1 MDFLR
6 VNYIFYRHL
15 FFRSL
20 LTAIAVVIFLFL
32 FDLFISLATNSDM
45 FNDNFSK
52 ILTDQLDS
60 SFRNVLQYFEILM
73 LIAVLISL
81 ARFRESGNLN
91 FLQSLSISPFK
102 ILLLSSFG
110 PVLLSLLFMYAGQK
124 DNLPNK
130 LSSKNDYFLISDK
143 AIFHHQPEEQKIF
156 KLSED
161 NALEVIYSRANEENV
176 FNISYI
182 SRGLKESRS
191 VIDSISYNNLVLPKE
206 SEDNLKL
213 KLLPFT
219 TIGVIFLSSLLVF
232 SQARVI
238 SVGRVIIYGLLIG
251 FSYKIFDDLIQA
263 IFMAF
268 SFQSILQYIIL
279 PVVFFVLGVYG
290 LKKSTKF

>member
-1 MDFLR
+1 M
-6 VNYIFYRHL
+6 NYIFYKHL

-20 LTAIAVVIFLFL
+20 LTAIIVVIFLFS

-45 FNDNFSK
+45 FNENFSK

-102 ILLLSSFG
+102 ILLLSSLG
-110 PVLLSLLFMYAGQK
+110 PILLSFLFMYAGQK
-124 DNLPNK
+124 SNLLNELP
-130 LSSKNDYFLISDK
+130 SKNDYFLVSDK
-143 AIFHHQPEEQKIF
+143 AIFHNQPEEQKIF

-176 FNISYI
+176 FNILY
-182 SRGLKESRS
+182 ESAGFDTKS
-191 VIDSISYNNLVLPKE
+191 VIESISNNNFVLPKE
-206 SEDNLKL
+206 SKNNLKL

-219 TIGVIFLSSLLVF
+219 TLGVIFLSSLLVF

-238 SVGRVIIYGLLIG
+238 SVGRVILYGLLIG
-251 FSYKIFDDLIQA
+251 FSYKIINDLIQA

-268 SFQSILQYIIL
+268 SSQSIFQYIIL

>member
-1 MDFLR
+1 M
-6 VNYIFYRHL
+6 NYIFYKHL

-20 LTAIAVVIFLFL
+20 LTAIIVVIFLFS

-45 FNDNFSK
+45 FNENFSK
-52 ILTDQLDS
+52 ILTDQLGS

-176 FNISYI
+176 FNILY
-182 SRGLKESRS
+182 ESAGFKDTKS
-191 VIDSISYNNLVLPKE
+191 VIESISNNNFVLPKE
-206 SEDNLKL
+206 IKNNLKL
-213 KLLPFT
+213 TLLQFT
-219 TIGVIFLSSLLVF
+219 TLGVIFLSSLLVF
-232 SQARVI
+232 SQARVV
-238 SVGRVIIYGLLIG
+238 SVGRVILYGLLIG
-251 FSYKIFDDLIQA
+251 FSYKIINDLIQA

-268 SFQSILQYIIL
+268 SSQSIFQYIIL

>member
-1 MDFLR
+1 M
-6 VNYIFYRHL
+6 NYIFYKHL

-20 LTAIAVVIFLFL
+20 LTAIIVVIFLFS

-45 FNDNFSK
+45 FNENFSK
-52 ILTDQLDS
+52 ILTDQLYS

-102 ILLLSSFG
+102 ILLLSSLG
-110 PVLLSLLFMYAGQK
+110 PILLSFLFMYAGQK
-124 DNLPNK
+124 SNLLNELP
-130 LSSKNDYFLISDK
+130 SKNDYFLVSDK
-143 AIFHHQPEEQKIF
+143 AIFHNQPEEQKIF

-176 FNISYI
+176 FNILY
-182 SRGLKESRS
+182 ESAGFDTKS
-191 VIDSISYNNLVLPKE
+191 VIESISNNNFVLPKE
-206 SEDNLKL
+206 SKNNLKL

-219 TIGVIFLSSLLVF
+219 TLGVIFLSSLLVF

-238 SVGRVIIYGLLIG
+238 SVGRVILYGLLIG
-251 FSYKIFDDLIQA
+251 FSYKIINDLIQA

-268 SFQSILQYIIL
+268 SSQSIFQYIIL

>member
-1 MDFLR
+1 M
-6 VNYIFYRHL
+6 NYIFYKHL

-20 LTAIAVVIFLFL
+20 LTAIIVVIFLFS

-45 FNDNFSK
+45 FNENFSK
-52 ILTDQLDS
+52 ILTDQLGS

-91 FLQSLSISPFK
+91 FLQSLSMSPFK
-102 ILLLSSFG
+102 ILLLSSLG
-110 PVLLSLLFMYAGQK
+110 PILLSLLFMYAGQK
-124 DNLPNK
+124 SNLLNE
-130 LSSKNDYFLISDK
+130 LSSKNDYFLVSDK

-176 FNISYI
+176 FNILYE
-182 SRGLKESRS
+182 GAGFKDTKS
-191 VIDSISYNNLVLPKE
+191 VIESISNNNFVLPKE
-206 SEDNLKL
+206 SKNNLKL

-219 TIGVIFLSSLLVF
+219 TLGVIFLSSLLVF

-238 SVGRVIIYGLLIG
+238 SVGRVILYGLLIG
-251 FSYKIFDDLIQA
+251 FSYKIINDLIQA

-268 SFQSILQYIIL
+268 SSQSIFQYIIL

>member
-1 MDFLR
+1 M
-6 VNYIFYRHL
+6 NYIFYKHL

-20 LTAIAVVIFLFL
+20 LTAIIVVIFLFS

-45 FNDNFSK
+45 FNENFSK

-102 ILLLSSFG
+102 ILLLSSLG
-110 PVLLSLLFMYAGQK
+110 PILLSLLFMYAGQK
-124 DNLPNK
+124 SNLLNE
-130 LSSKNDYFLISDK
+130 LSSKNDYFLVSDK

-176 FNISYI
+176 FNILYESAGSKDTKSVIESI
-182 SRGLKESRS
+182 SNNNFVLSKESK
-191 VIDSISYNNLVLPKE
+191 N
-206 SEDNLKL
+206 NLKL

-219 TIGVIFLSSLLVF
+219 TLGVIFLSSLLVF

-238 SVGRVIIYGLLIG
+238 SVGRVILYGLLIG
-251 FSYKIFDDLIQA
+251 FSYKIINDLVQA

-268 SFQSILQYIIL
+268 SSQSIFQYIIL

>member
-1 MDFLR
+1 M
-6 VNYIFYRHL
+6 NYIFYKHL

-20 LTAIAVVIFLFL
+20 LTAIIVVIFLFS

-45 FNDNFSK
+45 FNENFSK
-52 ILTDQLDS
+52 ILTDQLSS

-102 ILLLSSFG
+102 ILLLSSLG
-110 PVLLSLLFMYAGQK
+110 PILLSLLFMYAGQIS
-124 DNLPNK
+124 NLLNELP
-130 LSSKNDYFLISDK
+130 SKNDYFLVSDK
-143 AIFHHQPEEQKIF
+143 AIFHNQPEEQKIF

-176 FNISYI
+176 FNILY
-182 SRGLKESRS
+182 ESAGFKDTKS
-191 VIDSISYNNLVLPKE
+191 VIESISNNNFVLPKE
-206 SEDNLKL
+206 SKNDLKL

-219 TIGVIFLSSLLVF
+219 TLGVIFLSSLLVF

-238 SVGRVIIYGLLIG
+238 SVGRVILYGLLIG
-251 FSYKIFDDLIQA
+251 FSYKIINDLVQA

-268 SFQSILQYIIL
+268 SSQSIFQYIIL

>member
-1 MDFLR
+1 M
-6 VNYIFYRHL
+6 NYIFYKHL

-20 LTAIAVVIFLFL
+20 LTAIIVVIFLFS

-45 FNDNFSK
+45 FNENFSK
-52 ILTDQLDS
+52 ILTDQLGS

-102 ILLLSSFG
+102 ILLLSSLG
-110 PVLLSLLFMYAGQK
+110 PILLSLLFMYAGQK
-124 DNLPNK
+124 SNLLNELP
-130 LSSKNDYFLISDK
+130 SKNDYFLVSDK
-143 AIFHHQPEEQKIF
+143 AIFHNQPEEQKIF

-176 FNISYI
+176 FNILY
-182 SRGLKESRS
+182 ESAGFKDTKS
-191 VIDSISYNNLVLPKE
+191 VIESISNNNFVLPKE
-206 SEDNLKL
+206 SKNNLKL

-219 TIGVIFLSSLLVF
+219 TLGVIFLSSLLVF

-238 SVGRVIIYGLLIG
+238 SVGRVILYGLLIG
-251 FSYKIFDDLIQA
+251 FSYKIINDLIQA

-268 SFQSILQYIIL
+268 SSQSIFQYIIL

>member
-1 MDFLR
+1 M
-6 VNYIFYRHL
+6 NYIFYKHL

-20 LTAIAVVIFLFL
+20 LTAIIVVIFLFS

-45 FNDNFSK
+45 FNENFSK
-52 ILTDQLDS
+52 ILTDQLSS

-102 ILLLSSFG
+102 ILLLSSLG
-110 PVLLSLLFMYAGQK
+110 PILLSLLFMYAGQK
-124 DNLPNK
+124 SNLLNE
-130 LSSKNDYFLISDK
+130 LSPKNDYFLVSDK

-176 FNISYI
+176 FNILYE
-182 SRGLKESRS
+182 GAGFKDTKS
-191 VIDSISYNNLVLPKE
+191 VIESISNNNFVLPKE
-206 SEDNLKL
+206 SKNNLKL

-219 TIGVIFLSSLLVF
+219 TLGVIFLSSLLVF

-238 SVGRVIIYGLLIG
+238 SVGRVILYGLLIG
-251 FSYKIFDDLIQA
+251 FSYKIINDLIQA

-268 SFQSILQYIIL
+268 SSQSIFQYIIL
-279 PVVFFVLGVYG
+279 PIVFFVLGVYG

>member
-1 MDFLR
+1 M
-6 VNYIFYRHL
+6 NYIFYKHL

-20 LTAIAVVIFLFL
+20 LTAIIVVIFLFS

-45 FNDNFSK
+45 FNENFSK
-52 ILTDQLDS
+52 ILTDQLGS

-102 ILLLSSFG
+102 ILLLSSLG
-110 PVLLSLLFMYAGQK
+110 PILLSLLFMYAGQK
-124 DNLPNK
+124 GNLLNE
-130 LSSKNDYFLISDK
+130 LSSKNDYFLVSDK

-176 FNISYI
+176 FNILY
-182 SRGLKESRS
+182 ESAGFKDTKS
-191 VIDSISYNNLVLPKE
+191 VIESISNNNFVLPKE
-206 SEDNLKL
+206 SKNNLKL

-219 TIGVIFLSSLLVF
+219 TLGVIFLSSLLVF

-238 SVGRVIIYGLLIG
+238 SVGRVILYGLLIG
-251 FSYKIFDDLIQA
+251 FSYKIINDLIQA

-268 SFQSILQYIIL
+268 SSQSIFQYIIL

>member
-1 MDFLR
+1 M
-6 VNYIFYRHL
+6 NYIFYKHL

-20 LTAIAVVIFLFL
+20 LTAIIVVIFLFS

-45 FNDNFSK
+45 FNENFSK
-52 ILTDQLDS
+52 ILTDQLGS

-102 ILLLSSFG
+102 ILLLSSLG
-110 PVLLSLLFMYAGQK
+110 PILLSLLFMYAGQK
-124 DNLPNK
+124 SNLLNELP
-130 LSSKNDYFLISDK
+130 SKNDYFLVSDK
-143 AIFHHQPEEQKIF
+143 AIFHNQPEEQKIF

-176 FNISYI
+176 FNILY
-182 SRGLKESRS
+182 ESAGSKDTKS
-191 VIDSISYNNLVLPKE
+191 VIESISNNNFVLPKE
-206 SEDNLKL
+206 SKNNLKL

-219 TIGVIFLSSLLVF
+219 TLGVIFLSSLLVF

-238 SVGRVIIYGLLIG
+238 SVGRVILYGLLIG
-251 FSYKIFDDLIQA
+251 FSYKIINDLVQA

-268 SFQSILQYIIL
+268 SSQSIFQYIIL

>member
-1 MDFLR
+1 M
-6 VNYIFYRHL
+6 NYIFYKHL

-20 LTAIAVVIFLFL
+20 LTAIIVVIFLFS

-45 FNDNFSK
+45 FNENFSK
-52 ILTDQLDS
+52 ILTDQLGS

-102 ILLLSSFG
+102 ILLLSSLG
-110 PVLLSLLFMYAGQK
+110 PILLSLLFMYAGQK
-124 DNLPNK
+124 SNLLNELP
-130 LSSKNDYFLISDK
+130 SKNDYFLVSDK
-143 AIFHHQPEEQKIF
+143 AIFHNQPEEQKIF

-176 FNISYI
+176 FNILYESA
-182 SRGLKESRS
+182 GLKDTKS
-191 VIDSISYNNLVLPKE
+191 VVESISNNNFVLPKE
-206 SEDNLKL
+206 SKNNLKL

-219 TIGVIFLSSLLVF
+219 TLGVIFLSSLLVF

-238 SVGRVIIYGLLIG
+238 SVGRVILYGLLIG
-251 FSYKIFDDLIQA
+251 FSYKIINDLIQA

-268 SFQSILQYIIL
+268 SSQSIFQYIIL

>member
-1 MDFLR
+1 M
-6 VNYIFYRHL
+6 NYIFYKHL

-20 LTAIAVVIFLFL
+20 LTAIIVVIFLFS

-45 FNDNFSK
+45 FNENFSK

-73 LIAVLISL
+73 LIAVLVSL

-102 ILLLSSFG
+102 ILLLSSLG
-110 PVLLSLLFMYAGQK
+110 PILLSFLFMYAGQK
-124 DNLPNK
+124 SNLLNELP
-130 LSSKNDYFLISDK
+130 SKNDYFLVSDK
-143 AIFHHQPEEQKIF
+143 AIFHNQPEEQKIF

-176 FNISYI
+176 FNILY
-182 SRGLKESRS
+182 ESAGFKDTKS
-191 VIDSISYNNLVLPKE
+191 VIESISNNNFVLPKE
-206 SEDNLKL
+206 IKNNLKL
-213 KLLPFT
+213 TLLPFT
-219 TIGVIFLSSLLVF
+219 TLGVIFLSSLLVF
-232 SQARVI
+232 SQARVV
-238 SVGRVIIYGLLIG
+238 SVGRVILYGLLIG
-251 FSYKIFDDLIQA
+251 FSYKIINDLIQA

-268 SFQSILQYIIL
+268 SSQSIFQYIIL

>member
-1 MDFLR
+1 M
-6 VNYIFYRHL
+6 NYIFYKHL

-20 LTAIAVVIFLFL
+20 LTAIIVVIFLFS

-45 FNDNFSK
+45 FNENFSK
-52 ILTDQLDS
+52 ILTDQLGS

-102 ILLLSSFG
+102 ILLLSSLG
-110 PVLLSLLFMYAGQK
+110 PILLSLLFMYAGQK
-124 DNLPNK
+124 SNLLNELP
-130 LSSKNDYFLISDK
+130 SKNDYFLVSDK
-143 AIFHHQPEEQKIF
+143 AIFHNQPEEQKIF

-161 NALEVIYSRANEENV
+161 NALEVIYSRANEEDV
-176 FNISYI
+176 FNILYESA
-182 SRGLKESRS
+182 GLKDTKS
-191 VIDSISYNNLVLPKE
+191 VIESISNNNFVLPKE
-206 SEDNLKL
+206 SKNNLKL

-219 TIGVIFLSSLLVF
+219 TLGVIFLSSLLVF

-238 SVGRVIIYGLLIG
+238 SVGRVILYGLLIG
-251 FSYKIFDDLIQA
+251 FSYKIINDLVQA

-268 SFQSILQYIIL
+268 SSQSIFQYIIL

>member
-1 MDFLR
+1 M
-6 VNYIFYRHL
+6 NYIFYKHL

-20 LTAIAVVIFLFL
+20 LTAIIVVIFLFS

-45 FNDNFSK
+45 FNENFSK
-52 ILTDQLDS
+52 ILTDQLGS

-91 FLQSLSISPFK
+91 FLQSLSMSPFK
-102 ILLLSSFG
+102 ILLLSSLG
-110 PVLLSLLFMYAGQK
+110 PILLSLLFMYVGQTS
-124 DNLPNK
+124 NLLNE
-130 LSSKNDYFLISDK
+130 LSSKNDYFLVSDK

-176 FNISYI
+176 FNILY
-182 SRGLKESRS
+182 ESAGFKDTKS
-191 VIDSISYNNLVLPKE
+191 VIESISNNNFVLPKE
-206 SEDNLKL
+206 SKNNLKL
-213 KLLPFT
+213 KLLPYT
-219 TIGVIFLSSLLVF
+219 TLGVIFLSSLLVF

-238 SVGRVIIYGLLIG
+238 SVGRVILYGLLIG
-251 FSYKIFDDLIQA
+251 FSYKIINDLIQA

-268 SFQSILQYIIL
+268 SSQSIFQYIIL

>member
-1 MDFLR
+1 M
-6 VNYIFYRHL
+6 NHIFYKHL

-20 LTAIAVVIFLFL
+20 LTAIIVVIFLFS

-45 FNDNFSK
+45 FNENFSK
-52 ILTDQLDS
+52 ILTDQLGS

-102 ILLLSSFG
+102 ILLLSSLV
-110 PVLLSLLFMYAGQK
+110 PILLSLLFMYAGQK
-124 DNLPNK
+124 SNLLNELP
-130 LSSKNDYFLISDK
+130 SKNDYFLVSDK
-143 AIFHHQPEEQKIF
+143 AIFHNQPEEQKIF

-176 FNISYI
+176 FNILY
-182 SRGLKESRS
+182 ESAGFKDTKS
-191 VIDSISYNNLVLPKE
+191 VIESISNNNFVLPKE
-206 SEDNLKL
+206 SKNNLKL

-219 TIGVIFLSSLLVF
+219 TLGVIFLSSLLVF

-238 SVGRVIIYGLLIG
+238 SVGRVILYGLLIG
-251 FSYKIFDDLIQA
+251 FSYKIINDLIQA

-268 SFQSILQYIIL
+268 SSQSIFQYIIL
-279 PVVFFVLGVYG
+279 PSVFFVLGVYG

>member
-1 MDFLR
+1 M
-6 VNYIFYRHL
+6 NYIFYKHL

-20 LTAIAVVIFLFL
+20 LTAIIVVIFLFS

-45 FNDNFSK
+45 FNENFSK
-52 ILTDQLDS
+52 ILTDQLGS

-73 LIAVLISL
+73 LIAVLVSL

-102 ILLLSSFG
+102 ILLLSSLG
-110 PVLLSLLFMYAGQK
+110 PILLSLLFMFAGQK
-124 DNLPNK
+124 SNLLNE
-130 LSSKNDYFLISDK
+130 LSSKNDYFLVSDK

-176 FNISYI
+176 FNISYK
-182 SRGLKESRS
+182 SAGSKDTKS
-191 VIDSISYNNLVLPKE
+191 VIESISNNNFVLPKE
-206 SEDNLKL
+206 SKNNLKL

-219 TIGVIFLSSLLVF
+219 TLGVIFLSSLLVF

-238 SVGRVIIYGLLIG
+238 SVGRVILYGLLIG
-251 FSYKIFDDLIQA
+251 FSYKIINDLIQA

-268 SFQSILQYIIL
+268 SSQSIFQYIIL

>member
-1 MDFLR
+1 M
-6 VNYIFYRHL
+6 NYIFYKHL

-20 LTAIAVVIFLFL
+20 LTAIIVVIFLFS

-45 FNDNFSK
+45 FNENFSK
-52 ILTDQLDS
+52 ILTDQLGS

-176 FNISYI
+176 FNILY
-182 SRGLKESRS
+182 ESAGFKDTKS
-191 VIDSISYNNLVLPKE
+191 VIESISNNNFVLPKE
-206 SEDNLKL
+206 SKNNLKL

-219 TIGVIFLSSLLVF
+219 TLGVIFLSSLLVF

-238 SVGRVIIYGLLIG
+238 SVGRVILYGLLIG
-251 FSYKIFDDLIQA
+251 FSYKIINDLVQA

-268 SFQSILQYIIL
+268 SSQSIYQYIIL